1 MASLFVLLPAS
12 PAWVQQIRRTTDE
25 QARYRPILNDLVEG
39 LEHLAIFL
47 VEATGRL
54 SDLVM
59 KLLKL
64 IVQDSP
70 NRTILNYF

>member
-12 PAWVQQIRRTTDE
+12 PAWVQQIRTTDE

-54 SDLVM
+54 SGLVM
-59 KLLKL
+59 ELLKL